1 MTTRLHLLLLL
12 ADAPEYARDN
22 QLPLLASLGA
32 KDKETTL
39 HSHQL
44 VQLLMSPRAVSR
56 LHRLPELCPVT
67 AHHLLTPVR
76 MTSSPSNIRSR
87 LPRLLSS
94 GILNSQMVAQMT
106 QIWPSTQRLPE
117 TGLNGSLVV
126 HRILKRPERVN

>member
-1 MTTRLHLLLLL
+1 MRLHHLLLL
-12 ADAPEYARDN
+12 ADAPEYVRDN
-22 QLPLLASLGA
+22 QLPLRASLGA
-32 KDKETTL
+32 KDKEMTF

-67 AHHLLTPVR
+67 AHHRLTPVR

-87 LPRLLSS
+87 LLRLLSS

-106 QIWPSTQRLPE
+106 QIWPLTRLLLE
-117 TGLNGSLVV
+117 TGLNGYPVV
-126 HRILKRPERVN
+126 PRILKRPECVN

>member
-1 MTTRLHLLLLL
+1 MTTRLHHLLLL
-12 ADAPEYARDN
+12 ADVPEYALVN
-22 QLPLLASLGA
+22 QLPLRASLGA
-32 KDKETTL
+32 KDKEMTL

-87 LPRLLSS
+87 LLRLLSS
-94 GILNSQMVAQMT
+94 GILNSQMVAQMIR
-106 QIWPSTQRLPE
+106 IWPLTQLLLE
-117 TGLNGSLVV
+117 TGLNGYPVAP
-126 HRILKRPERVN
+126 RILKRPERVN